1 MYKLQKQIYA
11 EIRELNSKLL
21 TQKAKVI
28 NANKL
33 IKKHNQLKK
42 FYESQLKLLKEGVE

>member
-1 MYKLQKQIYA
+1 MDIKIKSYQYLA
-11 EIRELNSKLL
+11 EIRELNSKIL

-33 IKKHNQLKK
+33 IKK
-42 FYESQLKLLKEGVE
+42 YESKIKNLKGV